1 MSTPKELGQTSPGE
15 HSFTSHKA
23 SQDDEVPPRTIYIAG
38 AGIAG
43 MTLALALSRYDFH
56 IVVLEKAH
64 SPTTEGAGLQI
75 SPNARHVL
83 NDLGLSQA
91 MNKFGFATKAI
102 DIYPHMYKKPLVS
115 LQLGDAIE
123 KRFRAPYCVIHRA
136 DLFGLLFD
144 ACKEHNN
151 IQFFFGVK
159 SFDMEAHARGVSLTF
174 ELTSGEVQN
183 TRAHAF
189 IGADGVHS
197 QTRRK
202 ILKGPDAIYSGYV
215 AWRTLIPASMMHN
228 QLNLEHTSLMWGPG
242 YHTIAYPHPNRHVI
256 NIALFSKEKLSP
268 DTRVQH
274 VNTPSLATT
283 KTRCPRLKSIF
294 IAAEGAWQKWPLNA
308 AKTSQWSQGPIGLIG
323 DAAHA
328 MLPYQAQGAAMAIE
342 DAAILAPLLASEKY
356 ATSALFKYQN
366 LRQKR
371 VQKITDTAAKNG
383 KIYHM
388 EWPFSV
394 ARDIVVSTEGPK
406 GHFKRLAWIYDYN
419 PLEEISQFNANT

>member
-1 MSTPKELGQTSPGE
+1 MNTPKEHEESGPE
-15 HSFTSHKA
+15 
-23 SQDDEVPPRTIYIAG
+23 DDDTHPRTIYIAG

-43 MTLALALSRYDFH
+43 MTLALALAKHNFH
-56 IVVLEKAH
+56 IIILEKTHA
-64 SPTTEGAGLQI
+64 PTTEGAGLQI

-83 NDLGLSQA
+83 NDLGLNQA
-91 MNKFGFATKAI
+91 MNEFGFETKAI
-102 DIYPHMYKKPLVS
+102 DIYPHMHKKPLVS
-115 LQLGDAIE
+115 LELGDAIE
-123 KRFRAPYCVIHRA
+123 QRFKAPYCVIHRA

-159 SFDMEAHARGVSLTF
+159 TFDMEAHARGVSITF
-174 ELTSGEVQN
+174 ELATGEVQN

-202 ILKGPDAIYSGYV
+202 ILNGPDAIYSGYV
-215 AWRTLIPASMMHN
+215 AWRTLIPTSMMHN

-242 YHTIAYPHPNRHVI
+242 YHAIAYPHPNRHVI
-256 NIALFSKEKLSP
+256 NIALFAKEKLSP
-268 DTRVQH
+268 DTHVQQ
-274 VNTPSLATT
+274 VSTPSLAT
-283 KTRCPRLKSIF
+283 KNIRCPRLKAIF

-308 AKTSQWSQGPIGLIG
+308 AKTSEWHRGPIGLIG

-342 DAAILAPLLASEKY
+342 DAAILAPLLAAEDN
-356 ATSALFKYQN
+356 ATSALSKFQK
-366 LRQKR
+366 LRQNR
-371 VQKITDTAAKNG
+371 VEKVVATAAKNG

-388 EWPFSV
+388 EWPFSI
-394 ARDIVVSTEGPK
+394 ARDIVVSAEGPR

-419 PLEEISQFNANT
+419 PLEEISQFDANA